1 MSRNQLAALFRK
13 YLDDNISP
21 EEFSQLYELINSRDY
36 SPEALDDLLQQTFS
50 NAAPADGITD
60 YNRHEILDSLMA
72 RIAVKEET
80 AMPVRKVIP
89 IHRRRWVAAA
99 AIAILLAGGFYL
111 VHRKQPAPASLI
123 AGEKRWQQFDLPPG
137 KSGAILTL
145 SNGKQILLDSVRN
158 GNLEN
163 QGSAR
168 LVKGTD
174 MISYEAEQHSR
185 EQVVYNSMS
194 TPRGRQYQMILAD
207 GSRVWLNA
215 ASSIRFPTSF
225 PGNERRVEVTGE
237 AYFEIAPDKQKPFIV
252 QTGQTEVQV
261 LGTHFDL
268 MAYDDEN
275 HISATLIEGAVKVKS
290 GSQEQ
295 VLSPGQQGSIEKST
309 GNLSVMDVETDPVI
323 AWTQERLALT
333 NADFG
338 GLMRQISRWYD
349 VDIVF
354 DGKVPDL
361 QIGGFIHKDVYLS
374 TVMEFLGRNGLH
386 YRMEGRKIIIRQ

>member
-1 MSRNQLAALFRK
+1 MSRNQLAALFKK

-36 SPEALDDLLQQTFS
+36 SPEVLDDLLQQTFS
-50 NAAPADGITD
+50 NAVPADGTTD
-60 YNRHEILDSLMA
+60 YNRHEILNSLMT
-72 RIAVKEET
+72 RIAAEEEKE
-80 AMPVRKVIP
+80 MPIRKTIS

-99 AIAILLAGGFYL
+99 AIAVLVAGGFYL
-111 VHRKQPAPASLI
+111 IHRKQPASANLV
-123 AGEKRWQQFDLPPG
+123 AGEEHWQQFDLPPG
-137 KSGAILTL
+137 KNGAILTL
-145 SNGKQILLDSVRN
+145 SSGKRILLDSVRN
-158 GNLEN
+158 GALEN
-163 QGSAR
+163 QGNAH
-168 LVKGTD
+168 LVKETD
-174 MISYEAEQHSR
+174 AISYQAEQHR
-185 EQVVYNSMS
+185 QDQVVYNSMS
-194 TPRGRQYQMILAD
+194 TPRSRQYQLILSD

-225 PGNERRVEVTGE
+225 PGNERRVEITGE
-237 AYFEIAPDKQKPFIV
+237 AYFEIAPDKEKPFIV
-252 QTGQTEVQV
+252 QTGNMEVQV

-275 HISATLIEGAVKVKS
+275 HISTTLIEGAVKVKS
-290 GSQEQ
+290 GSQER
-295 VLSPGQQGSIEKST
+295 VLSPGQQGSIEKSS
-309 GNLSVMDVETDPVI
+309 GNLSVKEVETDPVI

-349 VDIVF
+349 VDVVF
-354 DGKVPDL
+354 DGKIPDL

-386 YRMEGRKIIIRQ
+386 YRMEGRKIIIQQ